1 MNEQSNNPFNLP
13 TERIDLP
20 SKGLLYP
27 RENPLS
33 QGYVEI
39 TYPTAKHED
48 ILTNMNFIKKGVAQ
62 ENFLKA
68 LIVSK
73 IDYKD
78 LLQGDKDALMVA
90 ARILAFGKDYSF
102 TRDNVKYTA
111 DLTTLEDKPLN
122 EELFKSGVNEFDFY
136 LPTGKLNITVK
147 FLTMRDEEEME
158 KEEENMKKIFPNFSG
173 DSTIFLRQS
182 IVSINGSK
190 DKGPIHKLSESMLM
204 QDSKALKKFIAENKP
219 GLNMITT
226 VKTDKG
232 EVVEGFRVPF
242 TIDFFWP
249 ND

>member
-1 MNEQSNNPFNLP
+1 MSEHLNNPFNLP

-27 RENPLS
+27 RESILS

-48 ILTNMNFIKKGVAQ
+48 ILTNMNFIKKGIAQ

-78 LLQGDKDALMVA
+78 LLQGDKDALMIA

-102 TRDNVKYTA
+102 TKNDVKYIA
-111 DLTTLEDKPLN
+111 DLTMLEDKPLN
-122 EELFKSGVNEFDFY
+122 EELFKSGINEFDFY
-136 LPTGKLNITVK
+136 LPAGKINVTIK
-147 FLTMRDEEEME
+147 FLTMKDEDEME
-158 KEEENMKKIFPNFSG
+158 KEEENMKKIFPNYSG
-173 DSTIFLRQS
+173 DSTLFLKQS
-182 IVSINGSK
+182 ILSVNGSK
-190 DKGPIHKLSESMLM
+190 DKGLINKLSESMLM
-204 QDSKALKKFIAENKP
+204 QDSKALKRFIAENKP
-219 GLNMITT
+219 GINMVTS
-226 VKTDKG
+226 VRTDKG